1 MSVGDWASNVWTAV
15 KARDAGEGVEYEP
28 VASDP
33 ESVAPHGVASDANSR
48 PVCQRCAQHSLVVET
63 DQWVCPACGVSL
75 PRTEE

>member
-15 KARDAGEGVEYEP
+15 KGRDTGEDLEYEP

-33 ESVAPHGVASDANSR
+33 EPVTQRGGAPGANSR
-48 PVCQRCAQHSLVVET
+48 PVCQRCAQHTLVVEA
-63 DQWVCPACGVSL
+63 DRWACPGCGVSL